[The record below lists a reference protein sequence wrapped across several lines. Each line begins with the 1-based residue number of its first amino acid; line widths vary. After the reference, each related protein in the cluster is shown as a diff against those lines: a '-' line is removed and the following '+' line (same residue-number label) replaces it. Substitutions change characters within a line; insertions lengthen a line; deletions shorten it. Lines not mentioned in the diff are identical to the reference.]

1 MDPGWSAECPWLLRT
16 GQAAAAALLEQ
27 APVADPED
35 ARRQQAL
42 QIQQILTG
50 Q

>member
-1 MDPGWSAECPWLLRT
+1 V
-16 GQAAAAALLEQ
+16 QAAAAALLEQ
-27 APVADPED
+27 APVADPEE